1 MPKIYRQ
8 QYFWKTIKPYFSN
21 AGLNSNNMFLEE
33 KGELVSDETQL
44 VFIMNKFFINVTK
57 SLNIKE
63 NQRSPPVTLKDI
75 LKKFIFHPSI
85 GKIEKTK

>member
-1 MPKIYRQ
+1 
-8 QYFWKTIKPYFSN
+8 
-21 AGLNSNNMFLEE
+21 MFLEE

-63 NQRSPPVTLKDI
+63 NQGSLPVTLKDV